1 MKYYAG
7 IDLGGTNTKIGLVD
21 EDGNIIFTTIVKTDS
36 MEGFEKTIQRLSKI
50 LLQQVK
56 SFGLNFDDVQSV
68 GVGVP
73 GPVLNSRVVKF
84 WANFPWKNGVDLA
97 LEFEKNL
104 GKPVKADNDVNVIT
118 LGEMWKGSA
127 QGYKNVLGLAIGTG
141 IGGGIIVDGKLVS
154 GENGAGGEV
163 GHIKVERDGKLCG
176 CGQKGCWEAYA
187 SATGL
192 IREAQ
197 SRLAVNKTNGLYEQV
212 IGRDLEAKDIFD
224 VAKEG
229 DAFALDLVDYEA
241 DYIALGIGNLL
252 NVLDPEIVVVGG
264 GVSLAG
270 DILFNKVKER
280 LKRYA
285 FPSTTE
291 NLKIVAASLGND
303 AGILGAA
310 YLGMI

>member
-1 MKYYAG
+1 MKYYVG

-21 EDGNIIFTTIVKTDS
+21 EKGNIIFTTIVKTDS
-36 MEGFEKTIQRLSKI
+36 MEGFSETVQRLSKI
-50 LLQQVK
+50 LITQIEGSNVN
-56 SFGLNFDDVQSV
+56 SDNVVSV

-270 DILFNKVKER
+270 DILFDKVKER
-280 LKRYA
+280 LKKYA

-310 YLGMI
+310 YLGMM

>member
-56 SFGLNFDDVQSV
+56 SFDLNFDDVQSV

-127 QGYKNVLGLAIGTG
+127 KGYKNVLGLAIGTG

-270 DILFNKVKER
+270 DILFDKVKER
-280 LKRYA
+280 LKKYA

-310 YLGMI
+310 YLGMM

>member
-56 SFGLNFDDVQSV
+56 SFDLNFDDVQSV

-229 DAFALDLVDYEA
+229 DAFALDLVDYET

-270 DILFNKVKER
+270 DILFDKVKER
-280 LKRYA
+280 LKKYA

-310 YLGMI
+310 YLGMM

>member
-56 SFGLNFDDVQSV
+56 SFDLNFDDVQSV

-197 SRLAVNKTNGLYEQV
+197 SRLAVNKTNGSYEQV

-270 DILFNKVKER
+270 DILFDKVKER
-280 LKRYA
+280 LKKYA

-310 YLGMI
+310 YLGMM

>member
-56 SFGLNFDDVQSV
+56 SFDLNFDAVQSV

-141 IGGGIIVDGKLVS
+141 IGGGIIIDGKLVS

-252 NVLDPEIVVVGG
+252 NGLDPEIVVVGG

-270 DILFNKVKER
+270 DILFDKVKER
-280 LKRYA
+280 LKKYA

-310 YLGMI
+310 YLGMM

>member
-1 MKYYAG
+1 MKYYVG

-56 SFGLNFDDVQSV
+56 SFDLNFDDVQSV

-270 DILFNKVKER
+270 DILFDKVKER
-280 LKRYA
+280 LKKYA

-310 YLGMI
+310 YLGMM

>member
-56 SFGLNFDDVQSV
+56 SFDLNFDDVQSV

-270 DILFNKVKER
+270 DILFDKVKER
-280 LKRYA
+280 LKKYA

-310 YLGMI
+310 YLGMM

>member
-56 SFGLNFDDVQSV
+56 SFDLNFDDVQSV

-84 WANFPWKNGVDLA
+84 WANFPWKIGVDLA
-97 LEFEKNL
+97 MEFEKNL

-270 DILFNKVKER
+270 DILFDKVKER
-280 LKRYA
+280 LKKYA

-310 YLGMI
+310 YLGMM

>member
-56 SFGLNFDDVQSV
+56 SFDLNFDDVQSV

-84 WANFPWKNGVDLA
+84 WANFPWKNGIDLA

-270 DILFNKVKER
+270 DILFDKVKER
-280 LKRYA
+280 LKKYA

-291 NLKIVAASLGND
+291 NLKIVVASLGND

-310 YLGMI
+310 YLGMM